1 MLPKHFLNSSGQLE
15 LILAGKLWESTVNVE
30 QLLLLPTS
38 TALVRKLECIY
49 GSIAAIFTLGLLGV
63 GNGINSLSLW
73 IPARV
78 SGMNGQLADASLYWL
93 SPFPAS
99 QTLYCCPALSDH
111 SPQGKYFSLFYFYI
125 KKKPFFVLFNIVSFH
140 NDFSSLGPFKYTS
153 FAFFNCCS
161 SKVVSIFP

>member
-125 KKKPFFVLFNIVSFH
+125 KKKHFLFF
-140 NDFSSLGPFKYTS
+140 
-153 FAFFNCCS
+153 
-161 SKVVSIFP
+161 SI